1 MKLINI
7 GFGSMVAADRLL
19 AIVAPD
25 SAPIKRVIQ
34 EARDRGMLIDA
45 SFGRK
50 TKAVIL
56 MDTDHVIL
64 SAIPSETIG
73 ARWMDVQDVKME
85 GETRARENS
94 LSFPALP
101 ALERARFWAS

>member
-7 GFGSMVAADRLL
+7 GFGSMVAAGRLL

-45 SFGRK
+45 SYGRK
-50 TKAVIL
+50 TKAVIM

-64 SAIPSETIG
+64 SAIPTETIH
-73 ARWMDVQDVKME
+73 ARWMDKQDHIE
-85 GETRARENS
+85 EE
-94 LSFPALP
+94 
-101 ALERARFWAS
+101 EE

>member
-7 GFGSMVAADRLL
+7 SFGSMVAANRVL

-25 SAPIKRVIQ
+25 SAPIKRVVQ

-45 SFGRK
+45 SYGRK
-50 TKAVIL
+50 TQSVLL

-64 SAIPSETIG
+64 SALTPETVHDRWTDKNQPS
-73 ARWMDVQDVKME
+73 D
-85 GETRARENS
+85 RE
-94 LSFPALP
+94 
-101 ALERARFWAS
+101 EKV

>member
-7 GFGSMVAADRLL
+7 GFGSLVASERMLSVL
-19 AIVAPD
+19 APD

-45 SFGRK
+45 SYGRK
-50 TKAVIL
+50 TKAVLL

-64 SAIPSETIG
+64 SALTPEQVYL
-73 ARWMDVQDVKME
+73 RWQDKNDVVFQEEEV
-85 GETRARENS
+85 
-94 LSFPALP
+94 
-101 ALERARFWAS
+101 

>member
-7 GFGSMVAADRLL
+7 GFGSLVAAGRMLSVL
-19 AIVAPD
+19 APD

-45 SFGRK
+45 SYGRK
-50 TKAVIL
+50 TKAVLL

-64 SAIPSETIG
+64 SALTPEQLY
-73 ARWMDVQDVKME
+73 ARWQDKADAVFE
-85 GETRARENS
+85 EEEA
-94 LSFPALP
+94 
-101 ALERARFWAS
+101 

>member
-7 GFGSMVAADRLL
+7 GFGSMVAAMRVL
-19 AIVAPD
+19 AIVEPD
-25 SAPIKRVIQ
+25 SAPIKRVVQ

-45 SFGRK
+45 SYGRK

-64 SAIPSETIG
+64 SALTPEVLS
-73 ARWMDVQDVKME
+73 ARWSDKQKPDSE
-85 GETRARENS
+85 E
-94 LSFPALP
+94 
-101 ALERARFWAS
+101 ASTNE

>member
-7 GFGSMVAADRLL
+7 GFGSMISAARVL

-25 SAPIKRVIQ
+25 SAPIKRVVQ

-45 SFGRK
+45 SYGRK
-50 TKAVIL
+50 TRAVLL

-64 SAIPSETIG
+64 SALTTQALG
-73 ARWMDVQDVKME
+73 DRWQGKPE
-85 GETRARENS
+85 EQTEEN
-94 LSFPALP
+94 F
-101 ALERARFWAS
+101 E

>member
-7 GFGSMVAADRLL
+7 GFGSMIAANRLL
-19 AIVAPD
+19 AIVEPD

-34 EARDRGMLIDA
+34 EARERSMLIDA
-45 SFGRK
+45 SYGRK

-64 SAIPSETIG
+64 SAIPTETIY
-73 ARWMDVQDVKME
+73 ARWMDKPEEDRTE
-85 GETRARENS
+85 DEE
-94 LSFPALP
+94 
-101 ALERARFWAS
+101 